1 MKTRT
6 SPVVH
11 ELVSTRL
18 PNRFGDFV
26 IHCYGGAQDDKQHL
40 ALVKGEV
47 RGREGVLVRV
57 HSECLTG
64 DVFGSR
70 RCDCGE
76 QLELALS
83 AIGEAECGVL
93 LYLRQ
98 EGRGIGLVQKLRAYN
113 LQDEGLDTVE
123 ANLRLGHQA
132 DERDYY
138 VAARM
143 LEDLGVKSVRLM
155 TNNPKKLDELRRYG
169 IPIGARVP
177 IEAPSHPE
185 NVRYLRAKVEKM
197 SHMLSFERNR
207 PRFPFLDALF
217 ERLAEGP
224 LAPGRPFV
232 TLSRVQSLDGGEA
245 QAAGLEACEL
255 SAVLRA
261 AHDAVLKAAGSE
273 LRLALRGGS
282 KTPVRFAVAGAAPA
296 TAGDVVAVPADARGE
311 ADLAAALAAVLG
323 LGVRSLLVEGDAGWT
338 GRFLDGA
345 LADYCVITVVPQFRG
360 GGGTCPRIEC
370 GAEPGPR
377 SGNGGP
383 GLESA
388 RIADCG
394 SQPLGRDLVVYGPLR
409 AEGSEAPAVTPAG

>member
-6 SPVVH
+6 SSVVH

-47 RGREGVLVRV
+47 RGREDVLARV

-76 QLELALS
+76 QLDLALS

-138 VAARM
+138 VAARI

-197 SHMLSFERNR
+197 AHMLSFERKR
-207 PRFPFLDALF
+207 PRFPFLDTLF

-224 LAPGRPFV
+224 LPPARPFV
-232 TLSRVQSLDGGEA
+232 TLSHAQSLGGGDA
-245 QAAGLEACEL
+245 QASGPEACEL
-255 SAVLRA
+255 SAALRA
-261 AHDAVLKAAGSE
+261 AHDAVLQPAGPE
-273 LRLALRGGS
+273 LRLALRDGS
-282 KTPVRFAVAGAAPA
+282 KAPVRFAVAGTPA
-296 TAGDVVAVPADARGE
+296 TSGDVVAVPADARGGI
-311 ADLAAALAAVLG
+311 DLAAALAAILG
-323 LGVRSLLVEGDAGWT
+323 LGVHSLLVDGDAGLI
-338 GRFLDGA
+338 GRFLEGA

-360 GGGTCPRIEC
+360 QTGTGG
-370 GAEPGPR
+370 
-377 SGNGGP
+377 SGLG
-383 GLESA
+383 SA

-394 SQPLGRDLVVYGPLR
+394 CQPLGRDLVVYGPLR
-409 AEGSEAPAVTPAG
+409 AEGSEAPAITPAG

>member
-6 SPVVH
+6 FPVVH

-18 PNRFGDFV
+18 PNRFGDFI
-26 IHCYGGAQDDKQHL
+26 IHCYGGAQDGKQHL

-47 RGREGVLVRV
+47 RGREGVLARV

-76 QLELALS
+76 QLELALR

-132 DERDYY
+132 DERDYH

-155 TNNPKKLDELRRYG
+155 TNNPKKIDELRRYG
-169 IPIGARVP
+169 IPIAARVP

-197 SHMLSFERNR
+197 SHMLSFERKR
-207 PRFPFLDALF
+207 PRFPFLDALC
-217 ERLAEGP
+217 EHQSEGP
-224 LAPGRPFV
+224 VSPRRPFV
-232 TLSRVQSLDGGEA
+232 TLSRVQSLDGGDA
-245 QAAGLEACEL
+245 PTAGAEACEL
-255 SAVLRA
+255 AGALRAVHEGTLTASGPALRLTVRGGRKAPVNFAMAGTPSAV
-261 AHDAVLKAAGSE
+261 
-273 LRLALRGGS
+273 
-282 KTPVRFAVAGAAPA
+282 
-296 TAGDVVAVPADARGE
+296 GDVVAIPADARGDI
-311 ADLAAALAAVLG
+311 DLAAVLATILG
-323 LGVRSLLVEGDAGWT
+323 LGVRTLLVEGDAGLS
-338 GRFLDGA
+338 GRFLDQA
-345 LADYCVITVVPQFRG
+345 LADYCVITVVPEFQGGSGSGSGGIGRG
-360 GGGTCPRIEC
+360 
-370 GAEPGPR
+370 A
-377 SGNGGP
+377 S
-383 GLESA
+383 
-388 RIADCG
+388 RIAASGC
-394 SQPLGRDLVVYGPLR
+394 QTLGRDLVVYGSLR
-409 AEGSEAPAVTPAG
+409 SERSETPAVLPSD

>member
-6 SPVVH
+6 SPAVH

-26 IHCYGGAQDDKQHL
+26 IHCYGGAQDGKQHL

-47 RGREGVLVRV
+47 RGREDVLVRV

-143 LEDLGVKSVRLM
+143 LEDLGVKSARLM

-197 SHMLSFERNR
+197 SHMLSFERHR
-207 PRFPFLDALF
+207 PRFPFLDVLF

-255 SAVLRA
+255 AAVLRA
-261 AHDAVLKAAGSE
+261 AHDAVLKAAGPE
-273 LRLALRGGS
+273 LRLAMRGAS
-282 KTPVRFAVAGAAPA
+282 KTPVRFAVAGAAP
-296 TAGDVVAVPADARGE
+296 TAGDVVALPADARGE

-345 LADYCVITVVPQFRG
+345 LVDYCVITVVPQFRG
-360 GGGTCPRIEC
+360 GGG
-370 GAEPGPR
+370 
-377 SGNGGP
+377 NGGP

-394 SQPLGRDLVVYGPLR
+394 CQPLGRDLVVYGPMR
-409 AEGSEAPAVTPAG
+409 ADGSEAAAVTPAG

>member
-6 SPVVH
+6 SSVVH

-18 PNRFGDFV
+18 PNRFGDFI
-26 IHCYGGAQDDKQHL
+26 IHCYGGAQDGKQHL

-47 RGREGVLVRV
+47 RGRENVLARV

-76 QLELALS
+76 QLELALR
-83 AIGEAECGVL
+83 AIGAAECGVL

-143 LEDLGVKSVRLM
+143 LEDLDVKSVRLM

-169 IPIGARVP
+169 IPIAARVP

-197 SHMLSFERNR
+197 SHMLSFERIR
-207 PRFPFLDALF
+207 PRFAFLDALCD
-217 ERLAEGP
+217 RLAQGP
-224 LAPGRPFV
+224 VAAGRPFV
-232 TLSRVQSLDGGEA
+232 TLSRVQSLEGGEA
-245 QAAGLEACEL
+245 ETTGGEACEL
-255 SAVLRA
+255 AGALRA
-261 AHDAVLKAAGSE
+261 VHEGVLTAAGPE
-273 LRLALRGGS
+273 LRLALCGGS
-282 KTPVRFAVAGAAPA
+282 KPPLGFAVAGTPAA
-296 TAGDVVAVPADARGE
+296 AGDAVVVPADARGE
-311 ADLAAALAAVLG
+311 ADLAAVLAAVLG
-323 LGVRSLLVEGDAGWT
+323 LGVRSLLVEGDAALT
-338 GRFLDGA
+338 GRFLDPA
-345 LADYCVITVVPQFRG
+345 LADYCVITVVPQFQG
-360 GGGTCPRIEC
+360 GR
-370 GAEPGPR
+370 
-377 SGNGGP
+377 GNGGT
-383 GLESA
+383 GLASV
-388 RIADCG
+388 RLADGGC
-394 SQPLGRDLVVYGPLR
+394 QPLGRDLVVYGSLR
-409 AEGSEAPAVTPAG
+409 AGASEAPAVTPAG

>member
-6 SPVVH
+6 SSAVH

-47 RGREGVLVRV
+47 RGQEGVLARV

-76 QLELALS
+76 QLDLALS
-83 AIGEAECGVL
+83 AIGKAECGVL

-138 VAARM
+138 VAARI

-197 SHMLSFERNR
+197 AHMLSFERKR
-207 PRFPFLDALF
+207 PRFPFLDTLF

-224 LAPGRPFV
+224 LSAARPFV
-232 TLSRVQSLDGGEA
+232 TLSWIQSLDGRGA
-245 QAAGLEACEL
+245 QGAGPEACEL
-255 SAVLRA
+255 SSTVRA
-261 AHDAVLKAAGSE
+261 AHEAVLTAAGGE
-273 LRLALRGGS
+273 LHLALRGGS
-282 KTPVRFAVAGAAPA
+282 KVPLRFAVAGTPTA
-296 TAGDVVAVPADARGE
+296 AGDVITVPADARGE
-311 ADLAAALAAVLG
+311 PDLPAALAAVLG
-323 LGVRSLLVEGDAGWT
+323 LGVRTLLVEGDAGLI
-338 GRFLDGA
+338 GRFLEGV
-345 LADYCVITVVPQFRG
+345 LADYCLITVVSQFRG
-360 GGGTCPRIEC
+360 DS
-370 GAEPGPR
+370 A
-377 SGNGGP
+377 NAGP
-383 GLESA
+383 GQESA

-394 SQPLGRDLVVYGPLR
+394 CQPLGRDLVVYGPLR
-409 AEGSEAPAVTPAG
+409 AEGSEAPAITPAG